1 VASYIIRR
9 LALVPLLLIGIA
21 TLTFIV
27 SQTIPADPLATL
39 VSERQL
45 GNPEVV
51 RAAREQWGLDKSLPE
66 QYVVYLAN
74 LAQGDMGTSFRTRRP
89 VLDDLKQ
96 RLPATIELTMVALVF
111 GAVTGVALGLIAAR
125 RRNTRIDSFSRLI
138 ALIGSSLPVFWA
150 GSILLF
156 VLWAQLG
163 FAPGPGR
170 LSSRAPEPTDRT
182 GLFTID
188 ALLDGDLTRFWDAL
202 SHLLLPGLV
211 LGWVLMGTITRLVRA
226 SMLEVLDQDYIRTAR
241 AAGIPERLVMRR
253 YALRNAMLPT
263 LTILGLAFATLI
275 AGAVLVEIVFTWPG
289 IGTYAVESAR
299 TLDIPAVMGV
309 SIFGGFAFLLANLVT
324 DILYAFVD
332 PRIRLG

>member
-1 VASYIIRR
+1 MANYVIKR
-9 LALVPLLLIGIA
+9 LLLVPLLLIGIA
-21 TLTFIV
+21 SLTFLV
-27 SQTIPADPLATL
+27 SHTIPADPLATL

-51 RAAREQWGLDKSLPE
+51 RAAKEQWGLDKTLPE
-66 QYVVYLAN
+66 QYVIYVSN

-89 VLDDLKQ
+89 VLDDITQ
-96 RLPATIELTMVALVF
+96 RFPATLELTLTALTF
-111 GAVTGVALGLIAAR
+111 GTVSGVILGVIAAR
-125 RRNTRIDSFSRLI
+125 RRNTRIDSFSRLV
-138 ALIGSSLPVFWA
+138 ALIGSSIPVFWA
-150 GSILLF
+150 GAIALF

-163 FAPGPGR
+163 IAPGPGR
-170 LSSRAPEPTDRT
+170 LTSRAPPPTDRT
-182 GLFTID
+182 GMYTVD
-188 ALLDGDLTRFWDAL
+188 ALLDGDLATFWDAF
-202 SHLLLPGLV
+202 SHLLMPGLL

-241 AAGIPERLVMRR
+241 AAGISERLVMRR

-263 LTILGLAFATLI
+263 LTIVGLAFATLI

-299 TLDIPAVMGV
+299 SLDIPGVMGV
-309 SIFGGFAFLLANLVT
+309 SIFGGLIFLLANLAT
-324 DILYAFVD
+324 DIMYAFVD

>member
-1 VASYIIRR
+1 MAGYMLRR
-9 LALVPLLLIGIA
+9 LLLIPLLLVGIA

-27 SQTIPADPLATL
+27 SHTIPADPLATL

-51 RAAREQWGLDKSLPE
+51 QAAREQWGLDKSLPE
-66 QYVVYLAN
+66 QYVVYLGN
-74 LAQGDMGTSFRTRRP
+74 LAQGDMGTSFRTRSP
-89 VLDDLKQ
+89 VRSDLQQ
-96 RLPATIELTMVALVF
+96 RLPATIELTMVALIF
-111 GAVTGVALGLIAAR
+111 GTVTGIALGVIAAR
-125 RRNTRIDSFSRLI
+125 RRNTRIDGFARLF

-150 GSILLF
+150 GAILLF
-156 VLWAQLG
+156 ILWAQLG
-163 FAPGPGR
+163 WAPGPGR
-170 LSSRAPEPTDRT
+170 LSSRAPEPTMYT
-182 GLFTID
+182 GLFTVD
-188 ALLDGDLTRFWDAL
+188 SLLDGDLAGFWDAL

-241 AAGIPERLVMRR
+241 ASGISERLVMRR

-263 LTILGLAFATLI
+263 LTIVGLAFATLI

-299 TLDIPAVMGV
+299 SLDIPAVMGV
-309 SIFGGFAFLLANLVT
+309 SIMGGFIFLLANLVT

>member
-1 VASYIIRR
+1 MAGYIIRR
-9 LALVPLLLIGIA
+9 LLLVPLLLVGIS
-21 TLTFIV
+21 TLAFVV
-27 SQTIPADPLATL
+27 SHTIPADPLATL

-45 GNPEVV
+45 SNPEVV
-51 RAAREQWGLDKSLPE
+51 EAARERWGLDRSVPE
-66 QYVVYLAN
+66 QYVVYLKN
-74 LAQGDMGTSFRTRRP
+74 LSQGDMGTSFRTKRP
-89 VLDDLKQ
+89 VRDDLTQ
-96 RLPATIELTMVALVF
+96 RFPATLELTLTALAIGTVS
-111 GAVTGVALGLIAAR
+111 GVGLGVVAAR

-150 GSILLF
+150 GAILLF
-156 VLWAQLG
+156 VLWAQLDL
-163 FAPGPGR
+163 APGPGR
-170 LSSRAPEPTDRT
+170 LSSRAPEPSHVT
-182 GLFTID
+182 GMYTVD
-188 ALLDGDLTRFWDAL
+188 SLLEGDLAGFWDAL
-202 SHLLLPGLV
+202 SHLLLPGIV

-263 LTILGLAFATLI
+263 LTIVGLAFATLI

-289 IGTYAVESAR
+289 IGTYAVESSR
-299 TLDIPAVMGV
+299 SLDIPAVMGV
-309 SIFGGFAFLLANLVT
+309 SIFGGFIFLLANLAT

>member
-1 VASYIIRR
+1 MASYIVRR
-9 LALVPLLLIGIA
+9 LLLVPLLLIGIA

-27 SQTIPADPLATL
+27 SHTIPADPLATL

-51 RAAREQWGLDKSLPE
+51 QAAREQWGLDKSLPE
-66 QYVVYLAN
+66 QYIVYLGN
-74 LAQGDMGTSFRTRRP
+74 LATGDMGISFRTRSP
-89 VLDDLKQ
+89 VATDLKQ
-96 RLPATIELTMVALVF
+96 RLPATFELAMVALFIGTVS
-111 GAVTGVALGLIAAR
+111 GVVLGVVAAR
-125 RRNTRIDSFSRLI
+125 RRNTRIDSFTRLV
-138 ALIGSSLPVFWA
+138 ALTGSSVPVFWV
-150 GSILLF
+150 GGILLF
-156 VLWAQLG
+156 ILWAQLD

-182 GLFTID
+182 GMFTID
-188 ALLDGDLTRFWDAL
+188 SLLDGDLAGFWDAL

-241 AAGIPERLVMRR
+241 AAGISERLVMRR

-263 LTILGLAFATLI
+263 LTIVGLAFATLI
-275 AGAVLVEIVFTWPG
+275 AGSVLVEVVFTWPG
-289 IGTYAVESAR
+289 IGTYAYESAR
-299 TLDIPAVMGV
+299 SLDIPGVMGV
-309 SIFGGFAFLLANLVT
+309 SIMGGFIFLLANLTT
-324 DILYAFVD
+324 DIMYAFVD